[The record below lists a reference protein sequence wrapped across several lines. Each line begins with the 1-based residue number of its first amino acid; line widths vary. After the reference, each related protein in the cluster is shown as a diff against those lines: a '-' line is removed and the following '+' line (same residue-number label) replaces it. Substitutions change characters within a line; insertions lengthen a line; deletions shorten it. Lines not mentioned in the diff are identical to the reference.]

1 MATHS
6 SVLAWRIPG
15 TGKPGGLASVGSHRV
30 RHDWSDLAAAAAGG
44 DKVHKAKVR
53 IWIWKNV
60 KHSGKNG
67 KAPSTTEREQLL
79 RSWKVGLQDPV
90 TSTANPLHLPWS
102 IESSLLTGQAVKNSW
117 LNDDYRGMIC
127 MLVMVVGTNNYSNG
141 LCFLLVSFLFPIFFS
156 KVSAL

>member
-15 TGKPGGLASVGSHRV
+15 TGKPGGLPSVGSHRV

-79 RSWKVGLQDPV
+79 RSRKVGLQDPV